1 MKRIKFNNYD
11 EQLKKLKQKGLNV
24 EKNDLVVEFLKS
36 NGYYNLITKYKNDWY
51 VDNKQYPPE
60 TSIYD
65 LYLYHRLEDDLRNI
79 LFRFT
84 ITFEK
89 RLKEIMAYCISK
101 EIGIY
106 ETDYLNPSKYKRR
119 LYNKACS
126 ITSFLH
132 ETLEE
137 TKYDPTKYYRENYDG
152 VPPWILLNNIS
163 LGQARALLSIF
174 PFEMSDYVARHLLPF
189 NNNICIKYYW
199 ARTLQRD
206 EAKELL
212 KLYRSN
218 NYTLEIEC
226 ISDAQFT
233 CIKNAK
239 AKYIELV
246 KNMISIIHDFR
257 NSLAHGHQLI
267 HSKSDP
273 NNHLKLSSLRVFVK
287 EDVISDN
294 EFHQG
299 LGKNDL
305 FAFMISL
312 LLLLD
317 KYDAKY
323 FISQLK
329 DWISRNTE
337 TSDVKKIFIKFIT
350 EGCDLPFD
358 FISRL
363 SKVNI
368 EKTDREQEV
377 KLHQVTQD
385 KNIDNNFHLY
395 DFNSSES
402 KEELNQ
408 DNHSPKSTTTTVFR
422 KR

>member
-1 MKRIKFNNYD
+1 MLLRGVFRLSKKKKKIRFSEYD
-11 EQLKKLKQKGLNV
+11 EQLKNLKQKGLNV
-24 EKNDLVVEFLKS
+24 EKDDLVIEFLKS

-89 RLKEIMAYCISK
+89 RLKETMAFCISK
-101 EIGIY
+101 EVGIY
-106 ETDYLNPSKYKRR
+106 ETDYLNPLKYKRR
-119 LYNKACS
+119 QYNNACE
-126 ITSFLH
+126 ITSFLR
-132 ETLEE
+132 ETLKKP
-137 TKYDPTKYYRENYDG
+137 KYDPTKYYRENYDN

-163 LGQARALLSIF
+163 LGQTRAFLSIF
-174 PFEMSDYVARHLLPF
+174 PFEMSDYVACHLLPF

-199 ARTLQRD
+199 ALVLKRD
-206 EAKELL
+206 EAKKLL

-218 NYTLEIEC
+218 NYTLKTEC
-226 ISDAQFT
+226 IRDAKFE
-233 CIKNAK
+233 CIKSAK

-257 NSLAHGHQLI
+257 NNLAHGHQLI
-267 HSKSDP
+267 HSKSKT
-273 NNHLKLSSLRVFVK
+273 KLRLHSLRVFIK
-287 EDVISDN
+287 KDVISNN
-294 EFHQG
+294 EFYQG

-305 FAFMISL
+305 FAFMLSL

-329 DWISRNTE
+329 DWISRNTK
-337 TSDVKKIFIKFIT
+337 TSDVKKVFVKFIT
-350 EGCDLPFD
+350 EGCDLPID
-358 FISRL
+358 FVSRL
-363 SKVNI
+363 SKVII
-368 EKTDREQEV
+368 EKTDRVQEI
-377 KLHQVTQD
+377 KLHQAPA
-385 KNIDNNFHLY
+385 N
-395 DFNSSES
+395 DFAIKLSES
-402 KEELNQ
+402 TDQVQRN
-408 DNHSPKSTTTTVFR
+408 NMSASSNINTSI
-422 KR
+422 

>member
-1 MKRIKFNNYD
+1 MSKKKKKIRFSEYD
-11 EQLKKLKQKGLNV
+11 EQLKNLKQKGLNV
-24 EKNDLVVEFLKS
+24 EKDDLVIEFLKS

-89 RLKEIMAYCISK
+89 RLKETMAFCISK
-101 EIGIY
+101 EVGIY

-119 LYNKACS
+119 QYNNACE
-126 ITSFLH
+126 ITSFLC
-132 ETLEE
+132 ETLKK
-137 TKYDPTKYYRENYDG
+137 TKYDPTKYYRENYDN

-163 LGQARALLSIF
+163 LGQTRALLSIF
-174 PFEMSDYVARHLLPF
+174 PFKMSDYVACHLLPF

-199 ARTLQRD
+199 ALALKRD
-206 EAKELL
+206 EAKKLL

-218 NYTLEIEC
+218 NYTFKTKC
-226 ISDAQFT
+226 IRDAKFE

-267 HSKSDP
+267 HSKSKIE
-273 NNHLKLSSLRVFVK
+273 LKLHSLRVFVK
-287 EDVISDN
+287 EDVISNN

-305 FAFMISL
+305 FAFMLSL

-329 DWISRNTE
+329 DWISRNTK

-350 EGCDLPFD
+350 EGCDLPID
-358 FISRL
+358 FVSRL
-363 SKVNI
+363 SKVII
-368 EKTDREQEV
+368 EKTDRVQEI
-377 KLHQVTQD
+377 KLHQAPA
-385 KNIDNNFHLY
+385 N
-395 DFNSSES
+395 DFAIKLSES
-402 KEELNQ
+402 TDQVQRN
-408 DNHSPKSTTTTVFR
+408 NMSASSNINTSI
-422 KR
+422 